1 MRIQEDFPKIPKG
14 GKAIERKKGRDT
26 LKGQGAVLK
35 GREEAVI
42 LETSP
47 RIKPPMFLS
56 ELLATE

>member
-1 MRIQEDFPKIPKG
+1 MRIQEEFPKIPKG

-42 LETSP
+42 LET
-47 RIKPPMFLS
+47 KPTDQAPDVP
-56 ELLATE
+56 E